1 MDTNTGSKGTRPPP
15 AVRQA
20 ALLFLF
26 SGVLGMVTSFIPGS
40 LGYGLNS
47 LRLIDAAAIAV
58 AAVVFF
64 VLPWDRWPLR
74 ASLVLVPIA
83 LVLIA
88 LSERSGGVPAPIYG
102 VWFMMTFAW
111 VGMWHPARTSLWC
124 TPVAV
129 AAYLVPFVG
138 RSTPTGYAG
147 SVFIAIPAAVV
158 LGEVMSRTC
167 DAMRRAQG
175 AQRDAMALLAKA
187 NLTDDLTGL
196 GNRRRGNALLDD
208 LAPDDALL
216 MLDLDLF
223 KHVNDTYGHA
233 AGDALL
239 ADLGRFLEDEVR
251 GSDEVARFGGEEFI
265 VTLRSAGLAGAE
277 KAELLR
283 TRWEQRGQMTTFSV
297 GVAVH
302 QAGQS
307 PSVTFAAADRAL
319 YAAKMAGRNRVLAAW
334 ECDNGVAVPA
344 AKDPRVS

>member
-1 MDTNTGSKGTRPPP
+1 METGTGGGGTRPPP
-15 AVRQA
+15 AVGQA
-20 ALLFLF
+20 ALLFSF

-47 LRLIDAAAIAV
+47 LRLIDAAALAV
-58 AAVVFF
+58 AALVFF
-64 VLPWDRWPLR
+64 VLPWDRWSPR
-74 ASLVLVPIA
+74 ATLALVPIA

-88 LSERSGGVPAPIYG
+88 FSERSGGVPAPIYG

-111 VGMWHPARTSLWC
+111 VGMWHPARTSLYC
-124 TPVAV
+124 SPIAF
-129 AAYLVPFVG
+129 AAYLAPFVG
-138 RSTPTGYAG
+138 RPTPTGYAA
-147 SVFIAIPAAVV
+147 SVFIAVPAAVV

-167 DAMRRAQG
+167 DAMRRAQT

-208 LAPDDALL
+208 LGPDDALL

-265 VTLRSAGLAGAE
+265 VTLRSAGTAGAE

-283 TRWEQRGQMTTFSV
+283 SRWEQRAQMTTFSV

-302 QAGQS
+302 RPGQS
-307 PSVTFAAADRAL
+307 PSITFTAADRAL

-334 ECDNGVAVPA
+334 ECDSVIAVPA
-344 AKDPRVS
+344 DEDPLLT